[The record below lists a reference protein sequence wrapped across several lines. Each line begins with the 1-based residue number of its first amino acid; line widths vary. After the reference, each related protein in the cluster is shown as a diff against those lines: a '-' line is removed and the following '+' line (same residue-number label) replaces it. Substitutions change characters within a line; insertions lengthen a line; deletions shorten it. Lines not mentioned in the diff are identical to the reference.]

1 MTVAQADTTDE
12 LVELSKKSCET
23 ALKLKNDDKIIIVG
37 TFPLHNVK
45 YTNFLKIEEI
55 KKED

>member
-1 MTVAQADTTDE
+1 MSLAQADTTDE
-12 LVELSKKSCET
+12 LVDISKKEFDRSLE
-23 ALKLKNDDKIIIVG
+23 LHNSDKIVIVG

-55 KKED
+55 KKEE